1 MMLSDWAVMP
11 SMQVKMKFYKKSQG
25 LGIGWPT
32 FLTIII
38 VLAVVVAM
46 IYFSFQGKDVLIAKV
61 NSFFS

>member
-1 MMLSDWAVMP
+1 
-11 SMQVKMKFYKKSQG
+11 MQVKMKFYKKSQG